1 MSTLS
6 VRRPPPDRLGALQG
20 IGQGPAFLFG
30 ERWGVGKEIVQV
42 IFKFKPLGVGLDLGV
57 VQQRLLF
64 W

>member
-1 MSTLS
+1 ML
-6 VRRPPPDRLGALQG
+6 LQG

-30 ERWGVGKEIVQV
+30 RWGVGKEIMQV